1 MSEKNADT
9 TSIGIAFGAGGARGI
24 AHLLMI
30 EALDELGLKP
40 SIISGSS
47 IGAVV
52 GAFCAAG
59 FSSKEMKEILNQ
71 LINPKSDSVFD
82 FLLKSDIVKMFTI
95 PKMRDYKYDILLI
108 YDENNKKFMEEGYAV
123 GGVTRYG
130 NDLFLKYYR
139 ILNNPN
145 NEDKYNTVIEENIV
159 FQYETKD
166 YTIYVLKNIHQ
177 ERITREVKNISL
189 EEI

>member
-1 MSEKNADT
+1 M
-9 TSIGIAFGAGGARGI
+9 
-24 AHLLMI
+24 
-30 EALDELGLKP
+30 
-40 SIISGSS
+40 
-47 IGAVV
+47 
-52 GAFCAAG
+52 
-59 FSSKEMKEILNQ
+59 
-71 LINPKSDSVFD
+71 LINLHNIKLEEYD
-82 FLLKSDIVKMFTI
+82 LYT
-95 PKMRDYKYDILLI
+95 RDTESIL
-108 YDENNKKFMEEGYAV
+108 NKKFMEEGYAV